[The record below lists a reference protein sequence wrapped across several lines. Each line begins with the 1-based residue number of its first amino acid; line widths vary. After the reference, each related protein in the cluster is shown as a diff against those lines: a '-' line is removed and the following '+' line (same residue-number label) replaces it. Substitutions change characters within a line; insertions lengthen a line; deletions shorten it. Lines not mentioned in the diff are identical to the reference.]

1 MPRTVTKL
9 LEPLPGIRTLVSAA
23 DRTIKISVSPD
34 KADLPAAR
42 AFLYR
47 ALNAYENKF
56 TVLIE
61 GVPFCFLPDAYD
73 HILPPRRSG
82 KNVFPA
88 ICKKCRLRPVCPV
101 LRPGPVLSGA
111 AQLLRPVLATPNE
124 LVIEVNRRCN
134 LACAV
139 CSARGLEEE
148 LSFGAMQAHMR
159 KARRLGIKDIR
170 FTGGEPFLHPRIVK
184 TLAAAKKAGFHVLV
198 NTNATLLSPA
208 LIERIAPLTD
218 NILVSLQGRDER
230 SEAEATGTPGLFT
243 KKLANI
249 RALRRAGI
257 PVLRLGTVISGDLL
271 ENFEKY
277 LRLAKELD
285 ADIWELYRPMLSAG
299 KGPAETVTPAA
310 LRRLARRLEAGLG
323 GRPRVLFANPLPLC
337 VFKKSQAPL
346 FLGARFDDGHTRL
359 VLDPRGFYKPSYYIQ
374 ENLGTDLLAA
384 WNGRFLKKMRALAYL
399 GKKCSNCPLR
409 LRCLGGSRFLA
420 RAVRGSYFKPDPW
433 LAG

>member
-1 MPRTVTKL
+1 
-9 LEPLPGIRTLVSAA
+9 
-23 DRTIKISVSPD
+23 SPD

-42 AFLYR
+42 TFLYR
-47 ALNAYENKF
+47 ALNAYENKCSVF
-56 TVLIE
+56 IE
-61 GVPFCFLPDAYD
+61 GLPFCFLPDAYD
-73 HILPPRRSG
+73 HIPPPRRCG

-88 ICKKCRLRPVCPV
+88 ICKKCRLRPVCPG
-101 LRPGPVLSGA
+101 LRPGPLLSGS

-139 CSARGLEEE
+139 CSARGLDEE
-148 LSFGAMQAHMR
+148 LSFGTMLRHIR
-159 KARRLGIKDIR
+159 RARRLGIKDIR
-170 FTGGEPFLHPRIVK
+170 FTGGEPFLHPQIIK
-184 TLAAAKKAGFHVLV
+184 TLAAAKKNGFHVLV

-208 LIERIAPLTD
+208 LIKQIAPLTD
-218 NILVSLQGRDER
+218 NILVSLQGHDER

-257 PVLRLGTVISGDLL
+257 PVLRLGTVISEDLL
-271 ENFEKY
+271 ANFEKY

-285 ADIWELYRPMLSAG
+285 ADIWELYRPMLPAG
-299 KGPAETVTPAA
+299 NGPAQTATPAA

-323 GRPRVLFANPLPLC
+323 CRPRVLFANPLPLC
-337 VFKKSQAPL
+337 VFEKKQAPL

-374 ENLGTDLLAA
+374 KNLGPDILAA
-384 WNGRFLKKMRALAYL
+384 WNSSFLKKTCGLDYL
-399 GKKCSNCPLR
+399 GKKCSRCAFR

-420 RAVRGSYFKPDPW
+420 LTWRGSRFKPDPW